1 MRLFIH
7 FVLWL
12 VGFSAA
18 FQSGAQAPPATA
30 LTLRQAID
38 AAWERSPDNPA
49 AAGRLRRAEA
59 DREVAAA
66 PWAASPALELAT
78 RQGRAQPDGTSREH
92 EVGVSWPL
100 WLPGQRT
107 AREAAASA
115 EVLAAGQALRAA
127 RLKVATDVREAQ
139 VALLE
144 QEAEI
149 REAESQQRAL
159 LSLAD
164 DVDRRVAAGDLA
176 RVDAMAARAELL
188 AVTNT
193 LRQSRQRL
201 REAQLR
207 WAALTGL
214 PSAPPPQPWQAPTG
228 SGDEHPELAL
238 AVSNLAAARSRL
250 AAVER
255 SGREPPELGVR
266 VRRETAPFGAGSE
279 NSVGVSLRVPFATES
294 RNQPLL
300 AAALA
305 DVEQAQVQEQRVRER
320 LALDIEGARAA
331 VTAADEQLDVE
342 RTRATLLRERATLLE
357 RSFRAGE
364 TSLPET
370 LRALALAT
378 QAEAAVQRQQA
389 AQFRA
394 QARLDQILGRMP

>member
-1 MRLFIH
+1 M
-7 FVLWL
+7 VWL
-12 VGFSAA
+12 AGMSVA
-18 FQSGAQAPPATA
+18 FHSGAQVPPAA
-30 LTLRQAID
+30 GLTLRQAIE

-59 DREVAAA
+59 DRETATA

-78 RQGRAQPDGTSREH
+78 RQGRAQPEGSSREH
-92 EVGVSWPL
+92 EVGVTWPL

-107 AREAAASA
+107 AREAAADA
-115 EVLAAGQALRAA
+115 EVLAAGKAIRAA
-127 RLKVATDVREAQ
+127 RLKVAADVREAQ

-149 REAESQQRAL
+149 REAESQQRTLQSVAE
-159 LSLAD
+159 
-164 DVDRRVAAGDLA
+164 DVERRVGAGDLA

-188 AVTNT
+188 AVGNT
-193 LRQSRQRL
+193 LRQARQRL

-207 WAALTGL
+207 WSALTGIAT
-214 PSAPPPQPWQAPTG
+214 APPPHPWQPPTA
-228 SGDEHPELAL
+228 SAEEHPELAL

-255 SGREPPELGVR
+255 SRRDPPEVGVR
-266 VRRETAPFGAGSE
+266 LRRETAPLGVGSE
-279 NSVGVSLRVPFATES
+279 NSLGVSLRVPFATSS

-320 LALDIEGARAA
+320 LALDTEAARAA
-331 VTAADEQLDVE
+331 VTTTDEQLEAE
-342 RTRATLLRERATLLE
+342 RARATLLRERATLLE

-389 AQFRA
+389 AQLRA
-394 QARLDQILGRMP
+394 QARLDQILGRLP